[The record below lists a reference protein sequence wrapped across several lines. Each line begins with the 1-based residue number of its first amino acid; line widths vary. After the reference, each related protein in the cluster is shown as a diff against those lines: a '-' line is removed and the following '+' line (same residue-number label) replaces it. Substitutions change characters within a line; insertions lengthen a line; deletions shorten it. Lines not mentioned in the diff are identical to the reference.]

1 MMIRK
6 INCKYLVQNI
16 FEKINPIRG
25 LEIVRYN
32 KAVQNELKISK
43 KNYEKIFKQIKIE
56 IFPKDNLKFKDN
68 EQNIFINFIGGKNL
82 YHIYF
87 DDNHQEIDRNYL
99 LKEDQVKKIKIVIEP
114 EFNSLKGLFKECK
127 CIKEISFVKFNR
139 NDIIDMSEMFYS
151 CNSLTKINFSHF
163 NTENVRNMEQM
174 FMHCSELRGLKLSSF
189 NTKNVKDMSFMFC
202 QCNAIKDLNLSNFNT
217 ENVTEMVSMFF
228 GCTKLKKLNLSS
240 FNFDKVIHMKGMF
253 NICSS
258 LVDLDFPQ
266 TNLPNAT
273 DVNWLFNLCKFE
285 LYCLLVLKNPNLITK
300 NVWGITHNKLGTPR
314 H

>member
-32 KAVQNELKISK
+32 KAIQNELKISK

-56 IFPKDNLKFKDN
+56 LSPKDNLEFKDN

-87 DDNHQEIDRNYL
+87 DDNHQEIDKNYL

-114 EFNSLKGLFKECK
+114 DNSLKGLFKECK

-151 CNSLTKINFSHF
+151 CKIYHIYFCIKIN
-163 NTENVRNMEQM
+163 NN
-174 FMHCSELRGLKLSSF
+174 
-189 NTKNVKDMSFMFC
+189 
-202 QCNAIKDLNLSNFNT
+202 IKSVF
-217 ENVTEMVSMFF
+217 
-228 GCTKLKKLNLSS
+228 
-240 FNFDKVIHMKGMF
+240 
-253 NICSS
+253 
-258 LVDLDFPQ
+258 
-266 TNLPNAT
+266 
-273 DVNWLFNLCKFE
+273 
-285 LYCLLVLKNPNLITK
+285 
-300 NVWGITHNKLGTPR
+300 
-314 H
+314 